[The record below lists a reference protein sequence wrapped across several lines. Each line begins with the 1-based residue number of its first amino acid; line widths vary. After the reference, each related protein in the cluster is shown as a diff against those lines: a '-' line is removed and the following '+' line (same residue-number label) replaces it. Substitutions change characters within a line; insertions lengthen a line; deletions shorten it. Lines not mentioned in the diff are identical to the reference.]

1 MAASCCFV
9 QFPHPGTEHRPGP
22 SGGRAWN
29 TLTAAHARKFMQLSG
44 EWIDTDDR
52 TASGDLWAWGEWE
65 PQSRLLRRLD
75 GPEARG
81 YPQHLWHPYYVI
93 PDGGYRGLHNT
104 DPFIFGER
112 FLYSNCKQPTSP
124 RLRSLDR
131 GSVIAFGSSKK
142 GRWVLDTVLV
152 VAGFV
157 DYQQTAVRSALAA
170 SVPET
175 FLDVTGGPLAANS
188 QHGKCGPALEELTG
202 CGGGRRSRN
211 GSDTALRLYW
221 GATPQD
227 PVHGMFSFFPGD
239 AGGPRRGIP
248 ATMHRTPGVLFHRVA
263 PAGPQAVL
271 RPCRRDGRA
280 AVGLTHRTSRRC
292 WAGPRH
298 PRSAA
303 IVHSKRVAYQERHLA
318 RRPCRLRSRRRARRC
333 LLPRRALHRSRRRAR
348 WLVPRR
354 VCCIASSPFRL

>member
-1 MAASCCFV
+1 MAPAVPILSRRTRSEMAASCCFV
-9 QFPHPGTEHRPGP
+9 QFPHPGAEHRPGP

-44 EWIDTDDR
+44 EWIDTDGR

-157 DYQQTAVRSALAA
+157 DYQQTAVRSALAG

-227 PVHGMFSFFPGD
+227 PVHGMFSFFP
-239 AGGPRRGIP
+239 A
-248 ATMHRTPGVLFHRVA
+248 M
-263 PAGPQAVL
+263 PAGHAEGFP
-271 RPCRRDGRA
+271 RPCIELPECCFTESLRQGHKQSCGLAAETVALLWDSLTEQVDAAGLVLGTRA
-280 AVGLTHRTSRRC
+280 T
-292 WAGPRH
+292 
-298 PRSAA
+298 
-303 IVHSKRVAYQERHLA
+303 
-318 RRPCRLRSRRRARRC
+318 
-333 LLPRRALHRSRRRAR
+333 LPLST
-348 WLVPRR
+348 LN
-354 VCCIASSPFRL
+354 ASPAKSGT